1 MLALE
6 FLLEENYSS
15 LQDVTVIPYV
25 MNYIDKQETLKEAKP
40 LFAKQ
45 LLKVATHIIR
55 YDRELFSTTQLRKL
69 HQFSTDAVSKTL
81 TEPISLKDVQ
91 ERSILVGHLY
101 AHQGHLAKELYYQE
115 GKKQH
120 WLKKSHESFKKAKQI
135 LTPIDTV
142 KNEEFLAWLHY
153 HNGFVL
159 YLQAKQQQNT
169 RLAKKAKQDFL
180 RCKQYQE
187 TITAPSLDPLVDKVD
202 QYLQSLKPLLV
213 TKKMKKH
220 PMLYYTA
227 MSSS

>member
-6 FLLEENYSS
+6 SLLEENYSS

-25 MNYIDKQETLKEAKP
+25 MNYIDHQETLDDLQP
-40 LFAKQ
+40 LFAKR

-55 YDRELFSTTQLRKL
+55 YDRDLFSLTQLKKL
-69 HQFSTDAVSKTL
+69 HQFAIDAVSTTL
-81 TEPISLKDVQ
+81 TASISLEEIQQK
-91 ERSILVGHLY
+91 SILAGHLY

-135 LTPIDTV
+135 LTPIATA

-180 RCKQYQE
+180 RCKHYQE
-187 TITAPSLDPLVDKVD
+187 TTSIASLEPLVDKVD

-220 PMLYYTA
+220 PMLYYTT